1 MTVKFDVDGHSNAS
15 GGNGAGK
22 TSALNLIPIFY
33 GTEPSLLVD
42 QIADKDSFLDFYLP
56 KQSSAIIFEHE
67 REDGFRLVVM
77 YRHTSGSK
85 VIYRFVRG
93 GLEETLFSPEIKPLL
108 ESGVS
113 ISDIFHDLRVQNITI
128 SKQLDTITD
137 YRSII
142 QNDRN
147 LLQRKGSNAGDVAL
161 AREYCIGGAND
172 RMSHLDRMSYSILRR
187 KDMFERLKKMI
198 AETQFKDI
206 HINSRPEHLK
216 DKTLIQDI
224 AAIRDFTAS
233 EGRIRDC
240 IENNNTRLLVVKN
253 RDDTASQLKARLVE
267 ANNELSQLA
276 TSMKV
281 TESKLVEE
289 KEKYETETETLRNR
303 YQALKSETSQ
313 LDRDIKAIYKDHDAW
328 INEQNIHLK
337 KAKYSNLQQEQ
348 QRLDNLKTQ
357 LDQLTQQVKN
367 LEGERDTEKYKARGH
382 RDQIQNQI
390 NIQRNQLVEELRA
403 GEQEKSEVLQV
414 LSQDKQKAIDSLNG
428 GELSQ
433 RLKELNSN
441 HATAKVT
448 ANTYIERS
456 LDIQELTNIESSE
469 FTCLEQID
477 KKRESL
483 KILELELDL
492 IKKQRISALDLLD
505 QAKINTDKERGK
517 LNSLQAIA
525 YPNDGTLLS
534 EFRRENL
541 KWTES
546 IGRIINK
553 DLLLRSDLEPEY
565 IGSTDTVF
573 GWSLLLEKI
582 DIPDHCADNETLAQR
597 LDQQEGIVRNAE
609 KTIVE
614 REAEARAIQTQLK
627 ELDYKIKPLRHDI
640 DELTSRLRN
649 LRNEKK
655 KAKETAKQN
664 AIADQRAAKNE
675 MDRIAAEIIQT
686 EIQINEKRSQINH
699 RFSEHHQEINAKYQM
714 ECQRIQHKKEQL
726 EESLEKAESDF
737 IEQLKRIEKR
747 YSEDCIKN
755 GMNPDDI
762 RELRGKVNHQTEL
775 VHEIKDYWI
784 EIEKFDHWSK
794 VRWDTRETIEEQLRE
809 SETARNEAQE
819 NINSHNKY
827 YSQKRNKLKQQ
838 LSIDTSKHKE
848 LEDKIRQ
855 GTSLVNQCPLID
867 EIIEPQHPFG
877 ALILDLER
885 HIKRESQLC
894 EDVLNGVSIAQQIL
908 QQYVNSRIYKAW
920 QMLLDQRKMVSGL
933 NEFDVEFRL
942 NQPNDLAHLLDND
955 VPDLRDLLIEQVRAV
970 GDSLSKYHD
979 NLNSLNKEVDRV
991 SRHLGKNINANQRI
1005 ENLTNIELQVTSVVK
1020 EGDYWR
1026 KLSEFNRQW
1035 VDWCENRD
1043 FKLPPNV
1050 LLESI
1055 QVANDALQ
1063 NARIKSDINSLIRL
1077 RICLEENGRKA
1088 HATSAAELDAV
1099 SSNGISYLAI
1109 LVIFKGMA
1117 RYLCPNLNIS
1127 LHWPID
1133 ELAALSPE
1141 NVARVFAMFDEAG
1154 IYCFSAFPS
1163 TDPNLLKFFKHRK
1176 LIDRRSGVR
1185 DLKEQVSGIKRELS
1199 SRISELVVGEAK

>member
-1 MTVKFDVDGHSNAS
+1 
-15 GGNGAGK
+15 
-22 TSALNLIPIFY
+22 
-33 GTEPSLLVD
+33 
-42 QIADKDSFLDFYLP
+42 
-56 KQSSAIIFEHE
+56 
-67 REDGFRLVVM
+67 
-77 YRHTSGSK
+77 
-85 VIYRFVRG
+85 
-93 GLEETLFSPEIKPLL
+93 
-108 ESGVS
+108 
-113 ISDIFHDLRVQNITI
+113 
-128 SKQLDTITD
+128 
-137 YRSII
+137 
-142 QNDRN
+142 
-147 LLQRKGSNAGDVAL
+147 
-161 AREYCIGGAND
+161 
-172 RMSHLDRMSYSILRR
+172 MSHSILRR
-187 KDMFERLKKMI
+187 KDMFERLKNMI

-224 AAIRDFTAS
+224 AALRDFTAS
-233 EGRIRDC
+233 EDRIRDC
-240 IENNNTRLLVVKN
+240 IENHNTRLLVVKD

-267 ANNELSQLA
+267 ANDELSQLA

-281 TESKLVEE
+281 TESKLVAE
-289 KEKYETETETLRNR
+289 KEKYETETETLRTR
-303 YQALKSETSQ
+303 YQELKSKTSQ
-313 LDRDIKAIYKDHDAW
+313 LDRDIKTIYKDHDAW
-328 INEQNIHLK
+328 INERDIHSK

-367 LEGERDTEKYKARGH
+367 LEGERDTEKYKAREH

-403 GEQEKSEVLQV
+403 GEQKKSEVLQV
-414 LSQDKQKAIDSLNG
+414 LSQDKQKAIDSLND
-428 GELSQ
+428 GELSL
-433 RLKELNSN
+433 RLKELNSD

-448 ANTYIERS
+448 ANTYIERP
-456 LDIQELTNIESSE
+456 LDIQELSDIESSE
-469 FTCLEQID
+469 LTYLEQID
-477 KKRESL
+477 GKRESL
-483 KILELELDL
+483 KTLESEFDL
-492 IKKQRISALDLLD
+492 VKKQRDSAHDLLD
-505 QAKINTDKERGK
+505 QAKINADKERGK

-534 EFRRENL
+534 EFRRENP

-546 IGRIINK
+546 IGRIIDK

-582 DIPDHCADNETLAQR
+582 DIPDHCADDETLAQR
-597 LDQQEGIVRNAE
+597 LDQQEGVVRNAE

-614 REAEARAIQTQLK
+614 REAAARSIHTQLK
-627 ELDYKIKPLRHDI
+627 ELDQKIKPLRHDI
-640 DELTSRLRN
+640 DELTNRLSN
-649 LRNEKK
+649 LWAEKQ
-655 KAKETAKQN
+655 KAKETAKHN
-664 AIADQRAAKNE
+664 AIADQSAAKNE
-675 MDRIAAEIIQT
+675 MVRIAAEITQT
-686 EIQINEKRSQINH
+686 EKQFNEKRSQINH

-714 ECQRIQHKKEQL
+714 ESQRIQRQKELL
-726 EESLEKAESDF
+726 EESLETAESDF
-737 IEQLKRIEKR
+737 KDQLKRIEVR
-747 YSEDCIKN
+747 YSEYCIES
-755 GMNPDDI
+755 GVNPEDV
-762 RELRGKVNHQTEL
+762 RELRGKVNQQTKL
-775 VHEIKDYWI
+775 VQEIKEYWI
-784 EIEKFDHWSK
+784 EIEKFDHWSS
-794 VRWDTRETIEEQLRE
+794 VRWDTRENIEQQLRDCE
-809 SETARNEAQE
+809 AARDEAQE
-819 NINSHNKY
+819 NINRHNKD
-827 YSQKRNKLKQQ
+827 YSLKRNTLNQQ
-838 LSIDTSKHKE
+838 LSIDTAKYKE
-848 LEDKIRQ
+848 LEVKIRQ
-855 GTSLVNQCPLID
+855 GTSLINRCPVID

-885 HIKRESQLC
+885 HLTREAQLR
-894 EDVLNGVSIAQQIL
+894 EDVLNGVGIAQQIL

-942 NQPNDLAHLLDND
+942 SQPNDLAHLLDND

-1035 VDWCENRD
+1035 VEWCEDRD
-1043 FKLPPNV
+1043 FKLPPDV

-1055 QVANDALQ
+1055 QLANDALQ
-1063 NARIKSDINSLIRL
+1063 YARVKSDINSLIRL
-1077 RICLEENGRKA
+1077 RICLEENGRRA

-1117 RYLCPNLNIS
+1117 RYLCPNLAIS

-1141 NVARVFAMFDEAG
+1141 NIARVFAMFDEAG

-1176 LIDRRSGVR
+1176 LIDRRTGVR
-1185 DLKEQVSGIKRELS
+1185 ELKEKGGGVNSELS
-1199 SRISELVVGEAK
+1199 SRLSELVAGEVG